1 MINFK
6 EIITYNNQLILFILF
21 SFFMGITSTYL
32 WISSDNNWDLYLNKA
47 YNYGVTI
54 HNNVTYGFINQNNI
68 EKLDLSDEY
77 LSNDMILKIVNLPS
91 QNQITSFSIF
101 DDNKIIRQKIK
112 TSVHIASP
120 KIKYPIAELQNF
132 NSNNSQISLAKV
144 TKLLAKYCSNAL
156 LFVKIDKSNWYKV
169 SGNNIWNCNEAPNDH
184 RLLSIIILI
193 LSTLIL
199 FFYVR
204 ENKINHLNFIDNI
217 KNNLGTNKDS
227 IENIKGPK
235 ELKEIRSTLISFI
248 NNERKK
254 LENRLMVL
262 SSISHDIGTPA
273 TKLKL
278 RTSLINDEILKE
290 KLDKDIDKIIKMM
303 DGVLAYTRSELDL
316 EEITEISLV
325 SLIESIVF
333 DYQDLNKNVFFDK
346 DINKNLEIVT
356 SIFGGK
362 SKKISL
368 KNYDEHP
375 LLIKVK
381 PLSLQRAINN
391 LIDNSLKYGRSAT
404 LSIQTSAD
412 FIFISVEDEGKNI
425 TEELINNLREP
436 FLRGKNTNY
445 IKGSGLGLTIVSTIA
460 EQHGGNLNFEK
471 TNSGLRAILKIKR

>member
-1 MINFK
+1 MLNLK

-21 SFFMGITSTYL
+21 SFLIGITSTYL
-32 WISSDNNWDLYLNKA
+32 WIVSNNNWSLYLSKA

-54 HNNVTYGFINQNNI
+54 HNNILYNYTSQNYI
-68 EKLDLSDEY
+68 KKLDFSDEF
-77 LSNDMILKIVNLPS
+77 LSNDNILKSVNFPS
-91 QNQITSFSIF
+91 QNIITSFSLF
-101 DDNKIIRQKIK
+101 DNNKNLAQKIK

-120 KIKYPIAELQNF
+120 KLKYPIAELQNF
-132 NSNNSQISLAKV
+132 NGNNSQISLAKV

-156 LFVKIDKSNWYKV
+156 LFVKIDDSNWYKV
-169 SGNNIWNCNEAPNDH
+169 NGNNFWNCKEAPNDQ

-193 LSTLIL
+193 ISSLIL
-199 FFYVR
+199 FYYVR
-204 ENKINHLNFIDNI
+204 ESKINYLNFINNI
-217 KNNLGTNKDS
+217 KNNLGTNKDN

-278 RTSLINDEILKE
+278 RTSLINDDVLKE

-303 DGVLAYTRSELDL
+303 DGVLAYSRSELDL

-368 KNYDEHP
+368 KNYDKHP

-412 FIFISVEDEGKNI
+412 YVFILVEDEGKNI

-460 EQHGGNLNFEK
+460 KQHGGNLNFEK
-471 TNSGLRAILKIKR
+471 TNNGLKAILKIKR